1 MILENGQ
8 NAYTFLKNAGR
19 NSVRRV
25 LGLVLFWI
33 GIGMLLMM
41 IIGNNIVGILLA
53 ACFLVA
59 GYNLFCM

>member
-1 MILENGQ
+1 M
-8 NAYTFLKNAGR
+8 
-19 NSVRRV
+19 RRV

-53 ACFLVA
+53 AFFLVA